1 MKLDFDFDQ
10 QTNKKNFPV
19 WQIRC
24 RRESFYILITHYYS
38 KLIYLG
44 WLEGIEPS
52 HMRVTVA
59 RVNRFTTATI

>member
-1 MKLDFDFDQ
+1 MKLDSDFDHEP
-10 QTNKKNFPV
+10 NKKAFP
-19 WQIRC
+19 IGRFDAN
-24 RRESFYILITHYYS
+24 RESFYILITHYFS